1 MILIFINNYLTN
13 SIILHNNDIFENSNK
28 INENK
33 SIIVNFKNMKNKVIN
48 RT

>member
-13 SIILHNNDIFENSNK
+13 SIILHNNDIFENINK

-33 SIIVNFKNMKNKVIN
+33 SIIINLKNMKNTIIN
-48 RT
+48 RI